1 MGELHNLVG
10 FAGTAMI
17 ILAYLLL
24 QLEKLTIQDITYSLL
39 NLIGALAILVSL
51 YFEPNLPSFVIE
63 LFWVMIS
70 FVGVY
75 RFFTKKQSRQT

>member
-70 FVGVY
+70 FVEVY
-75 RFFTKKQSRQT
+75 RFLIKKQSRQT

>member
-75 RFFTKKQSRQT
+75 RFLIKKQNRQT

>member
-75 RFFTKKQSRQT
+75 RFLIKKQSRQT